1 VKLFLTK
8 LKTET
13 FFSSIIV
20 SGTRAVSHVSR
31 LSGRGCSLS
40 DKGVL
45 CGYCRIPRTGHAALN
60 RVCMVL
66 SRRWKWLKIG
76 EDTVGGTMGQ

>member
-1 VKLFLTK
+1 MSTISS

-13 FFSSIIV
+13 FLSSIRV

-45 CGYCRIPRTGHAALN
+45 RGYCRVPRTGHTALN

-66 SRRWKWLKIG
+66 SRRWK
-76 EDTVGGTMGQ
+76 